1 MKNLLIYFNPEKK
14 FAPEYEDLTRIQID
28 NSLSL
33 GWDPKDIVL
42 VTNFPYE
49 YRGVKA
55 IVIGEGKY
63 EVFDQNKSS
72 KIPIIN
78 RMFADGL
85 IEDEL
90 YWFHDVDA
98 FQLVPFEM
106 QLEKDA
112 GFTNHGWSKKWNA
125 GSFFFKKEARDI
137 FERIWEVM
145 GELNSN
151 EQGALTYIWQNN
163 TDGINSRYQLI
174 NITFNIGIYYIP
186 GNLRRADLPVKV
198 AHFHPHK
205 KRHFDLFK
213 EILPERLVK
222 IFANHGA
229 SWPEKDLNNPQE
241 RGDANEELKNDLQA
255 IRVHKRKNQWEPFMR
270 KYNCQII
277 AEIGVQRGINFAE
290 MIKHNPKEAIAVD
303 SWIEDGVISR
313 NDGVYPPEVLEQQYQ
328 QFKKSVEGKSFVKI
342 LREYS
347 FDAVKHFPDNYFDLV
362 YIDADHSYEGCRRDL
377 EDWYPKIK
385 QGKYLIGDD
394 YRNYESLERKPG
406 IKFGVIEAVNNFVRE
421 NSLTFFELPWNGWAI
436 VKDNSTNATSEP
448 VRQDLLSLRKDMRVW
463 EPFMRKYNCQRVCE
477 LGVYK
482 GDNFEEMIAHNP
494 KLAVAVDA
502 WKDFGGRPKKY
513 DDYTQEEFEAQYEFV
528 KTRFKEKPF
537 VQIVRQTTLE
547 AAKLFPDEYF
557 DFVYIDTDHN
567 CENVYA
573 DILAW
578 YPKVKTGK
586 FLAGH
591 DYRRGFG
598 VVEAVDKFIKDNSLK
613 MFFLPRSNWLVVKE

>member
-1 MKNLLIYFNPEKK
+1 MKTLLIYYNPEKK
-14 FAPEYEDLTRIQID
+14 FESEYEDLTKIQID

-33 GWDPKDIVL
+33 GWEPKDIVL
-42 VTNFPYE
+42 VTNFEYE
-49 YRGVKA
+49 YRNIKA
-55 IVIGEGKY
+55 LVIGKGDY

-106 QLEKDA
+106 KLEKDA

-151 EQGALTYIWQNN
+151 EQGALTYMWQNN

-222 IFANHGA
+222 IFANHGI
-229 SWPEKDLNNPQE
+229 SWVQTDL
-241 RGDANEELKNDLQA
+241 
-255 IRVHKRKNQWEPFMR
+255 
-270 KYNCQII
+270 
-277 AEIGVQRGINFAE
+277 IN
-290 MIKHNPKEAIAVD
+290 V
-303 SWIEDGVISR
+303 
-313 NDGVYPPEVLEQQYQ
+313 
-328 QFKKSVEGKSFVKI
+328 
-342 LREYS
+342 
-347 FDAVKHFPDNYFDLV
+347 
-362 YIDADHSYEGCRRDL
+362 
-377 EDWYPKIK
+377 
-385 QGKYLIGDD
+385 
-394 YRNYESLERKPG
+394 
-406 IKFGVIEAVNNFVRE
+406 
-421 NSLTFFELPWNGWAI
+421 
-436 VKDNSTNATSEP
+436 TSEQ
-448 VRQDLLSLRKDMRVW
+448 VKQDLLSLRKDKRVW
-463 EPFMRKYNCQRVCE
+463 EPFMRKYNCQSICE
-477 LGVYK
+477 LGVYR
-482 GDNFEEMIAHNP
+482 GDHLASLIAHNP

-502 WKDFGGRPKKY
+502 WKDFGERPKKY

-528 KTRFKEKPF
+528 KTRFKYKPF

-557 DFVYIDTDHN
+557 DFVYIDADHN
-567 CENVYA
+567 FESVYE

-578 YPKVKTGK
+578 YPKVKKGK

-591 DYRRGFG
+591 DYKEGFG
-598 VVEAVDKFIKDNSLK
+598 VVEAVDKFIKDNNLK
-613 MFFLPRSNWLVVKE
+613 MFFLPRSNWLIIKV